1 MKLKE
6 LVSFIITPLIIVGI
20 LFFWDLDPNNRA
32 ITHAF
37 CITLLMA
44 VWWITEAVPLAVTS
58 LLPVALF
65 PLFGVLD
72 SKTVSS
78 AYFNDVI
85 FLFMGGF
92 LVALAMEKWNL
103 HQRIALKILSMTGVK
118 PANILAGFM
127 VASFFLSMWISNTAT
142 AMMMLPIAM
151 SIIKQ
156 LDEIMNGGK
165 ASRFSIGLLLGI
177 AYSAS
182 TGGMATL
189 VGTPPNLSFV
199 RIFEIYFPNAESIT
213 FSQWLIFALPVS
225 LIISFAIWLILFYS
239 FRPRKSEWIQIPRNI
254 FSSQMKSMGRFSYEE
269 KWVLSIFSILAF
281 LWIFRVDLVFGN
293 FLVPGWSRFFPQSS
307 YINDGTIAI
316 LMSIVLFIIP
326 SKRATREKLLDWHTA
341 GKLPWQ
347 ILLLF
352 GGGFALAT
360 GLKESG
366 LSLWFGERLTHVATL
381 HPMLIILIISLFIT
395 FLTELTSNT
404 ATTEMILPILA
415 GLSITSGIHP
425 LFLMV
430 PATLSASMAFMMP
443 VATPPNAIV
452 FGSGRITVGQM
463 ARTGFIINIIGAI
476 IITLMMYFYGNMMF
490 GIN

>member
-37 CITLLMA
+37 CITLLMG

-225 LIISFAIWLILFYS
+225 LIISFAIWLILYYS